1 MKIPNYLLFSCAD
14 SEYNHFAKILQDTIN
29 DRAPIKY
36 IRIKGN
42 TKPWLDGNMIG
53 LIRKRDFK
61 EQRNIVQRENK
72 RNKGNYVKE

>member
-29 DRAPIKY
+29 DTAPIKY
-36 IRIKGN
+36 IRLKGN

>member
-14 SEYNHFAKILQDTIN
+14 SEFNHFSKILQDTIN

>member
-14 SEYNHFAKILQDTIN
+14 SEFNHFSKILQDTIN

-61 EQRNIVQRENK
+61 KQRNIVQRENK

>member
-14 SEYNHFAKILQDTIN
+14 SEFNHFSKILQDTIN

-72 RNKGNYVKE
+72 RNKGNYVQE

>member
-1 MKIPNYLLFSCAD
+1 MKIPNYLFSCAD
-14 SEYNHFAKILQDTIN
+14 SEFNHFSKILQDTIN

>member
-14 SEYNHFAKILQDTIN
+14 SEFNHFSKILQDTIN

-36 IRIKGN
+36 ICIKGN

>member
-14 SEYNHFAKILQDTIN
+14 SEFNHFSKILQDTIN

-61 EQRNIVQRENK
+61 EQRNTVQRENK

>member
-1 MKIPNYLLFSCAD
+1 MKIPNYLLFSCTD
-14 SEYNHFAKILQDTIN
+14 SEFNHFSKILQDTIN

>member
-14 SEYNHFAKILQDTIN
+14 SEFNHFSKILQDTIN

-36 IRIKGN
+36 IRIKEN